1 MSDSCFVDTNILV
14 YARDSGAGAK
24 QKKADALLEEL
35 WSSRR
40 GRLSVQ
46 VLNEYFVAVTRKLKP
61 GLPAE
66 VAWDD
71 VTALR
76 AWQPV
81 PMDWALMEQAHDL
94 FEQHSL
100 SWWDSLIVAAAAA
113 AGSDVL
119 YSEDLSHGQLLG
131 NVRIV
136 NPFLEL
142 ECKSTTSL

>member
-1 MSDSCFVDTNILV
+1 MTDNCFVDTNILV

-24 QKKADALLEEL
+24 QKKAEALLEEL

-40 GRLSVQ
+40 GRISVQ
-46 VLNEYFVAVTRKLKP
+46 VLNEYFVTVTRKLKP

-66 VAWDD
+66 FAWDD
-71 VTALR
+71 VTALH

-81 PMDWALMEQAHDL
+81 PMDWALMERAHDL

-100 SWWDSLIVAAAAA
+100 SWWDSLIVAGAAA

-142 ECKSTTSL
+142 ECKSTPSL